1 MPQLTKYVNE
11 NATKTRLSN
20 KNSKNLLLS
29 NRFYQNKEKLNVP
42 KINIS
47 DSDDNVI
54 YSSEFDLNNNN
65 KAKLKEEDE
74 EDYDDDDDDDDIMN
88 PPKSRVDRFLSISV
102 DDASILLGNFSSLQ
116 PIIGEEEEFSL
127 ETVPLPKINEVD
139 SNLDVQVS
147 QKKIEVKN
155 SSTEKKAT
163 KKPVSKINDDDKIK
177 SNKLRSYH
185 DGTGIPQNVK
195 ADIIRS
201 ILRDYNTEY
210 YVNKFTHRDIA
221 IIKLDPQYIKTFLSV

>member
-1 MPQLTKYVNE
+1 
-11 NATKTRLSN
+11 
-20 KNSKNLLLS
+20 LS
-29 NRFYQNKEKLNVP
+29 NRFYQNKEKINVP

-54 YSSEFDLNNNN
+54 YSSEVDLNNNKNNN

-74 EDYDDDDDDDDIMN
+74 EDYDDDDDDIMN

-127 ETVPLPKINEVD
+127 ETVPLPKINEVG
-139 SNLDVQVS
+139 SNLDIQAS
-147 QKKIEVKN
+147 QKKIEEQN
-155 SSTEKKAT
+155 TSSEKKGT
-163 KKPVSKINDDDKIK
+163 KKPVTKINDDDKIK

-221 IIKLDPQYIKTFLSV
+221 IIKLDPQYIKSFYLFKLKTFSFSCKF